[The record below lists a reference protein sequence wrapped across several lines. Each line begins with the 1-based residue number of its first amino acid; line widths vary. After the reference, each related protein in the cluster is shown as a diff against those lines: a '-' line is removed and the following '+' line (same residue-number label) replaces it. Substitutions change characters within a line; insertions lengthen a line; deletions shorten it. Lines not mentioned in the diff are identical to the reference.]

1 MDGNKKK
8 LALDLGMFLLF
19 TGIIISEA
27 ALTKMGNSIVADPF
41 WFTIHDISSNLFLL
55 LLGIHLA
62 MHWDWIVKGFKRYI
76 LLKPSQQQ
84 VNLRQQDQ
92 LRKCSNQL

>member
-1 MDGNKKK
+1 M
-8 LALDLGMFLLF
+8 MTVVIF
-19 TGIIISEA
+19 TGIIISEV
-27 ALTKMGNSIVADPF
+27 ALPTMGVPIVADQF
-41 WFTIHDISSNLFLL
+41 WFAIHDISSNLFLL

-84 VNLRQQDQ
+84 VNLRQQEQ
-92 LRKCSNQL
+92 L